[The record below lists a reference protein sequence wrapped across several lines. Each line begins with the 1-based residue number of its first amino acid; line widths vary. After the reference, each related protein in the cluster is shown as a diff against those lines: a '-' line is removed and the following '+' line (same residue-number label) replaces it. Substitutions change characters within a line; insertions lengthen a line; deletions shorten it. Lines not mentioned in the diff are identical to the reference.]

1 MRISDWSSDVCSSD
15 LVFPPCPMENRAAAA
30 HAETSKTWT
39 RLLDQGAHRLTEVGQ
54 LKAPVD
60 YAQAGATT
68 PAPSRKTRRQDMPG
82 TETNGGVDRCLLRG
96 TPGYWA
102 GKSRPTSVVSA
113 AFTVTS
119 SPKRS
124 DRKSAVEGKRVSVR
138 VDPGGSRGIKKKKK

>member
-1 MRISDWSSDVCSSD
+1 
-15 LVFPPCPMENRAAAA
+15 MENRAAAA

-82 TETNGGVDRCLLRG
+82 TVTNGGVDRRLLRG
-96 TPGYWA
+96 TPGYWP
-102 GKSRPTSVVSA
+102 GNSRPTSVVSA
-113 AFTVTS
+113 AFTVQS
-119 SPKRS
+119 SPNRS
-124 DRKSAVEGKRVSVR
+124 AAVMPPGRTRLRSSPTGMAVPTQPFRLVLPRLGPLLLSATL
-138 VDPGGSRGIKKKKK
+138 

>member
-1 MRISDWSSDVCSSD
+1 
-15 LVFPPCPMENRAAAA
+15 MENRAAAA

-96 TPGYWA
+96 TPGHCA
-102 GKSRPTSVVSA
+102 GKSRPTSVASA

-119 SPKRS
+119 PTHRSAALMPSRRKIGRASGTHRACPPVPTPPAALPPKH
-124 DRKSAVEGKRVSVR
+124 K
-138 VDPGGSRGIKKKKK
+138 PPP

>member
-1 MRISDWSSDVCSSD
+1 MPSVGKPGVDSR
-15 LVFPPCPMENRAAAA
+15 
-30 HAETSKTWT
+30 HAQGRTVPRPRTPKHRRRGP
-39 RLLDQGAHRLTEVGQ
+39 RLLDQGAQCPIEVGQ

-113 AFTVTS
+113 AFTVPS
-119 SPKRS
+119 SPTRS
-124 DRKSAVEGKRVSVR
+124 AALLPSGRTWMRYSPTGRV
-138 VDPGGSRGIKKKKK
+138 

>member
-1 MRISDWSSDVCSSD
+1 MRTSDWSSDVCSSD
-15 LVFPPCPMENRAAAA
+15 L
-30 HAETSKTWT
+30 
-39 RLLDQGAHRLTEVGQ
+39 

-82 TETNGGVDRCLLRG
+82 TGTNGGVDRCLLRG

-102 GKSRPTSVVSA
+102 GKSRPTSVGSA

-119 SPKRS
+119 STKRS
-124 DRKSAVEGKRVSVR
+124 AALMPSGRTGLRYSPTGRVWPAKPNRKGDGKGKRGSG
-138 VDPGGSRGIKKKKK
+138 DGEYGG